1 MNLIIMGLPGSGK
14 GTQSD
19 FIVDKYQVKHLSTG
33 NLFRQEIASGS
44 ELGLELKSYM
54 DKGEL
59 VPDELTIR
67 LLKEEISKSEY
78 NNGFLLDGFPRTLV
92 QAQALSE
99 MLDVINKQIDHVV
112 YLDLDE
118 SVIIQRLTGRLFCP
132 TCQKTYHKT
141 LNAPKTEG
149 VCDDDQTPLM
159 VRDDD
164 QPDKVRNRLDIANK
178 EMQPMLDYYQ
188 TQGNLDIL
196 EILESDD
203 PEAVFKKICE
213 VLG

>member
-67 LLKEEISKSEY
+67 LLKEEISKSDY

-99 MLDVINKQIDHVV
+99 MLNAINKQIDHVV

-118 SVIIQRLTGRLFCP
+118 SVIMERLTGRLFCP

-141 LNAPKTEG
+141 LNAPKAEG

-188 TQGNLDIL
+188 AQGNLDVL
-196 EILESDD
+196 EILESDN

>member
-99 MLDVINKQIDHVV
+99 MLNAINKQIDHVV

-118 SVIIQRLTGRLFCP
+118 NVIIQRLTGRLFCP

-178 EMQPMLDYYQ
+178 EMKPMLDYYQ
-188 TQGNLDIL
+188 TQGNLDVL
-196 EILESDD
+196 EILESDN
-203 PEAVFKKICE
+203 PQAVFKKICE

>member
-67 LLKEEISKSEY
+67 LLKEEISKSKY

-99 MLDVINKQIDHVV
+99 MLNAINKQIDHVV

-118 SVIIQRLTGRLFCP
+118 NVIIQRLTGRLFCP

-178 EMQPMLDYYQ
+178 EMKPMLDYYQ
-188 TQGNLDIL
+188 TQGNLDVL
-196 EILESDD
+196 EILESDN
-203 PEAVFKKICE
+203 PQAVFKKICE

>member
-99 MLDVINKQIDHVV
+99 MLNAINKQIDHVV

-118 SVIIQRLTGRLFCP
+118 KVIIQRLTGRLFCP

-178 EMQPMLDYYQ
+178 EMKSMLDYYQ
-188 TQGNLDIL
+188 TQGNLDVL
-196 EILESDD
+196 EILESDN
-203 PEAVFKKICE
+203 PQAVFKKICE

>member
-44 ELGLELKSYM
+44 GLGLELKSYM

-99 MLDVINKQIDHVV
+99 MLNAINKQIDHVV

-118 SVIIQRLTGRLFCP
+118 KVIIQRLTGRLFCP

-178 EMQPMLDYYQ
+178 EMKPMLDYYQ
-188 TQGNLDIL
+188 TQGNLDVL
-196 EILESDD
+196 EILESDN
-203 PEAVFKKICE
+203 PQAVFKKICE

>member
-99 MLDVINKQIDHVV
+99 MLNAINKQIDHVV

-118 SVIIQRLTGRLFCP
+118 NVIIQRLTGRLFCP

-141 LNAPKTEG
+141 LNAPQTEG

-159 VRDDD
+159 VRYDD

-178 EMQPMLDYYQ
+178 EMKPMLDYYQ

-196 EILESDD
+196 EILESDN
-203 PEAVFKKICE
+203 PQAVFKKICE

>member
-92 QAQALSE
+92 QAQALSK
-99 MLDVINKQIDHVV
+99 MLNAINKQIDHVV

-118 SVIIQRLTGRLFCP
+118 KVIIQRLTGRLFCP

-178 EMQPMLDYYQ
+178 EMKPMLDYYQ
-188 TQGNLDIL
+188 TQGNLDVL
-196 EILESDD
+196 EILESDN
-203 PEAVFKKICE
+203 PQAVFKKICE